1 MGSVLYSFELTMSLW
16 LLSALKDNNL
26 LNLDA
31 MIVMHDLILN
41 ADRCY
46 IRDHHSRTTTRL
58 TNGNTG

>member
-41 ADRCY
+41 ADRC
-46 IRDHHSRTTTRL
+46 
-58 TNGNTG
+58 